1 MPKNTVEE
9 ISSSIE
15 RNRSAGSTL
24 RIRDPSNSY
33 KCYDSIPTPSPISPQ
48 TPTNNSLDSN
58 NVIQQRSN
66 SQNSVASTTTL
77 TNNHKNR
84 NHECKSVTSQNS
96 LQRAASLDSLVNSSE
111 QETSEEDDVERL
123 SDSDSLLELTQ
134 INEANHHHLR
144 QSDLA
149 QLKNVDPQNE
159 TVIKAY
165 LEKSH
170 KKCDYKNCG
179 FKRQDS
185 NNNNQED
192 PIMPSPLKFLG
203 PHPQHGTNNNNG
215 TISSVSSTKSNRR
228 NSIASASSVPK
239 METILE
245 EPIEAKVSV
254 KEILARFET
263 LREAAEVINNVNHII
278 NKTAISSCKSI

>member
-1 MPKNTVEE
+1 MPKSTVEE

-24 RIRDPSNSY
+24 RIRDPTNSY

-48 TPTNNSLDSN
+48 LQINSSLENNCT
-58 NVIQQRSN
+58 
-66 SQNSVASTTTL
+66 STAIARATA
-77 TNNHKNR
+77 KSR
-84 NHECKSVTSQNS
+84 NHECQSTVSQNC

-111 QETSEEDDVERL
+111 QETSEEDDAEHL

-134 INEANHHHLR
+134 INDTNHHHLR
-144 QSDLA
+144 QSDLV
-149 QLKNVDPQNE
+149 QLSNDDPQNE

-179 FKRQDS
+179 FRQPDS
-185 NNNNQED
+185 QNNNDIKYNSCTLSQED
-192 PIMPSPLKFLG
+192 PIFPNSLRFLG
-203 PHPQHGTNNNNG
+203 PHSHHALNNG
-215 TISSVSSTKSNRR
+215 TVSSVTSNKSNRR

-263 LREAAEVINNVNHII
+263 LREAAEVIITYFI
-278 NKTAISSCKSI
+278 YT